1 MDVCKEYPHVV
12 GAVYM
17 KAAGAKVV
25 GMDTGVPEWIGQIDT
40 YAQDPTLVKDMCRQ
54 MDEMVA
60 KVRTWHADAR
70 TLDRVK
76 FSFGESFFSL
86 YEKNSV

>member
-1 MDVCKEYPHVV
+1 LDVCKEYPHVV

-40 YAQDPTLVKDMCRQ
+40 HATDPSLVKDMCRQ

-60 KVRTWHADAR
+60 KVRHLACGCRA
-70 TLDRVK
+70 
-76 FSFGESFFSL
+76 SL
-86 YEKNSV
+86 AWATPVIGYCWLASAV